1 MILVQNDDQKKSG
14 CYKSLIVAPVRTTK
28 GNFKN
33 SCPPFLCDSIHLK
46 QPTRAALGTDSGGM
60 TTTDNCLPKLGTIET
75 GIVVLS
81 EQTVLLFVDQVLV
94 VLGFVYANRNNSIS
108 EPTVNFHWCQET
120 QAQWLMEQKTS
131 PINQSL

>member
-1 MILVQNDDQKKSG
+1 MVVQNDDQKKSG
-14 CYKSLIVAPVRTTK
+14 CYKSLIVAAVRTTK

-33 SCPPFLCDSIHLK
+33 SCPPFLCDSIHLER
-46 QPTRAALGTDSGGM
+46 PTRAALGSDSGG
-60 TTTDNCLPKLGTIET
+60 TATDNCLPKLGTIET
-75 GIVVLS
+75 GIVVLM

-94 VLGFVYANRNNSIS
+94 VLGFVYANRNSIS
-108 EPTVNFHWCQET
+108 EQTVNFHWCQEI